1 MDQPT
6 AMSTQVLVAV
16 IAAAA
21 SIVGAALTYLFAKM
35 KEKEEEWRKIKFERY
50 QEFMAALS
58 SIVGTD
64 ETSAGLRRFAQA
76 CNTIQLVAS
85 REAIQS
91 LHDFRE
97 VLDGLAADNSDE
109 RQRVL
114 RSKLIR
120 DLRADLG
127 ASEADNPIDLKVRLY
142 GSGTKKQNSPGAKK
156 PRR

>member
-1 MDQPT
+1 MNTQA
-6 AMSTQVLVAV
+6 AMSPQIIVA
-16 IAAAA
+16 ITAAVA
-21 SIVGAALTYLFAKM
+21 SIVVAALTYLFAKM
-35 KEKEEEWRKIKFERY
+35 KEKEEEWRKIKFEHY

-64 ETSAGLRRFAQA
+64 ETPDGLRRFAQA

-85 REAIQS
+85 PQAIQV

-97 VLDGLAADNSDE
+97 VLDGLAADTSPE
-109 RQRVL
+109 RQRAL

-120 DLRADLG
+120 ELRADLG

-142 GSGTKKQNSPGAKK
+142 GSGVQKSK
-156 PRR
+156 R